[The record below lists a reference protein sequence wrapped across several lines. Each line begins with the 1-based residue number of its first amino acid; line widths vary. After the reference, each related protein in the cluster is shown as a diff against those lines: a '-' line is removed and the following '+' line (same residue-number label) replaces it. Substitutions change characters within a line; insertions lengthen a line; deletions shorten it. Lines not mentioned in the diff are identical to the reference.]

1 MYCSE
6 CGHKNKKD
14 AEFCSECGK
23 KFNKKE
29 EPSKKKTKTKQKNGK
44 TKLSKK
50 SKIGI
55 VLGIILLVIGIFA
68 YNYFGE
74 KTSPKGFAEDYMKAL
89 IGNNSNKL
97 YNLYH
102 MEQTNEFTSKEMFK
116 KYLSQS
122 IGSFDKKTKY
132 VIEGVKYS
140 NGGLN
145 ATVTIKYNSSTRKKE
160 NILGNIPGT
169 ISLELNKTNEKQY
182 LLFDKWE
189 IKRDLFDDDLVETGF
204 TLTVPKNAEVEIGG
218 IKLTDKYKDKSS
230 KKDTS
235 DVYKIDEILNMK
247 YKTTV
252 TYPIGYKVTKNIS
265 PNDKYERFNI
275 TEEDLT
281 EEELS
286 ALEST
291 ATKEIKNLYDN
302 AIKGTPWSS
311 ISKNYKDE
319 DDYIKDKYEDVQEEA
334 LRAAEEY
341 TSKLTS
347 FNITSSELTD
357 FTYDSY
363 DGEFDLML
371 KMNYS
376 YTKQYSDET
385 DDETGSTNV
394 HISYDA
400 SSKELKVTSITGLPW
415 I

>member
-1 MYCSE
+1 
-6 CGHKNKKD
+6 
-14 AEFCSECGK
+14 
-23 KFNKKE
+23 
-29 EPSKKKTKTKQKNGK
+29 
-44 TKLSKK
+44 
-50 SKIGI
+50 
-55 VLGIILLVIGIFA
+55 
-68 YNYFGE
+68 
-74 KTSPKGFAEDYMKAL
+74 MKAL

-132 VIEGVKYS
+132 VIQGVKYS

-145 ATVTIKYNSSTRKKE
+145 ATVTIKKE
-160 NILGNIPGT
+160 NILVNIPGT

-189 IKRDLFDDDLVETGF
+189 IKRDLFDDDLVKTGF

-235 DVYKIDEILNMK
+235 DVYIIDEILNMK

-265 PNDKYERFNI
+265 PSDKYERFDI

-291 ATKEIKNLYDN
+291 ATKEIKNLY
-302 AIKGTPWSS
+302 
-311 ISKNYKDE
+311 
-319 DDYIKDKYEDVQEEA
+319 
-334 LRAAEEY
+334 
-341 TSKLTS
+341 
-347 FNITSSELTD
+347 
-357 FTYDSY
+357 
-363 DGEFDLML
+363 
-371 KMNYS
+371 
-376 YTKQYSDET
+376 
-385 DDETGSTNV
+385 
-394 HISYDA
+394 
-400 SSKELKVTSITGLPW
+400 
-415 I
+415 